1 MKLLN
6 NASLSTVVLV
16 IGVVG
21 CCGLVTES
29 FGQKTSV
36 ESFVELLNVEPIPRP
51 SSVSD
56 RLEAK
61 VVEYVFD
68 GIPTTRM
75 DLVHPSVVF
84 SNMVYPDWNLK
95 PAGYAAQ
102 SIAFLHRTF
111 QDTSFSITLFKKGS
125 YIDPTDK
132 DSLLGVAADLYQKYG
147 ESIAFEP
154 WQNDEFNDP
163 NTPGSLVPYLAKA
176 IGFTVS
182 RDGLVK
188 VVRLYYFP
196 IGSWTVEVAFE
207 GKESSFDATY
217 PSFDE
222 YINRLIVTE
231 Q

>member
-6 NASLSTVVLV
+6 NASLSTVALV
-16 IGVVG
+16 IVALGFG
-21 CCGLVTES
+21 GLVTES
-29 FGQKTSV
+29 SAQNSTVK
-36 ESFVELLNVEPIPRP
+36 SFVEALNVEPIPRP

-61 VVEYVFD
+61 VVDYVFD

-75 DLVHPSVVF
+75 DLVHPSVLF
-84 SNMVYPDWNLK
+84 SNMVFPDWNLK
-95 PAGYAAQ
+95 PGGYATH
-102 SIAFLHRTF
+102 SISFLHRTF
-111 QDTSFSITLFKKGS
+111 QDTSFSITLFRKGT
-125 YIDPTDK
+125 YIEAPDK
-132 DSLLGVAADLYQKYG
+132 DSLLRVAADLHQKYG

-163 NTPGSLVPYLAKA
+163 KTPGSLVPFLAKA

-182 RDGLVK
+182 KNDMVR
-188 VVRLYYFP
+188 VVRLYYFS
-196 IGSWTVEVAFE
+196 IGSWIVEVAYD
-207 GKESSFDATY
+207 GNQSSFDATY